1 MMLSRSACST
11 TGGDIIH
18 RIGQKTTLQER
29 VTIGKQATAGRTDT
43 QIALKLDC
51 SVGTVRKWRR
61 IFAHQGR
68 AGFKNQM
75 GRPATGP
82 LGTIPL
88 EMQIAIRRLRET
100 HPGWGPDTILIALRA
115 DASL

>member
-1 MMLSRSACST
+1 M
-11 TGGDIIH
+11 H

-29 VTIGKQATAGRTDT
+29 VTIGKRAMAGQTDA

-51 SVGTVRKWRR
+51 SVWTVRKWRR
-61 IFAHQGR
+61 IFVHRGR

-82 LGTIPL
+82 LGTIP
-88 EMQIAIRRLRET
+88 EEVQTAIRRLRET
-100 HPGWGPDTILIALRA
+100 HPG
-115 DASL
+115 S